1 METTLRLHSLSYRET
16 RTYIFAAAFAVGNI
30 LLPQL
35 LHLVP
40 GGGLMWLPIY
50 FFTLIAAY
58 KYGLNVGLLTAI
70 ASPLA
75 NYLLFGMPAAEVLP
89 MILMKS
95 AVLAVLAAYASKYAK
110 NISLA
115 IIVGVVL
122 SAQLLGMLIEWA
134 VVRDFFI
141 AWQKVQIAVP
151 GILLQIFGGYLVLR
165 AIRNL

>member
-1 METTLRLHSLSYRET
+1 METTLKLHSLTYRES
-16 RTYIFAAAFAVGNI
+16 RTYIFAALFAVGNI

-40 GGGLMWLPIY
+40 SGGLTWLPVY

-70 ASPLA
+70 LSPLA
-75 NYLLFGMPAAEVLP
+75 NSLLFGMPAAEMLP

-95 AVLAVLAAYASKYAK
+95 ALLAVVAAYAAHYAK
-110 NISLA
+110 KVSLPV
-115 IIVGVVL
+115 IVAAVL
-122 SAQLLGMLIEWA
+122 TAQLLGMVIEWA
-134 VVRDFFI
+134 VLRDFFM
-141 AWQKVQIAVP
+141 ALQKVQIAIP

-165 AIRNL
+165 AIRHL